1 MDIIPVLL
9 EGMRVI
15 MGFLMLFFVPG
26 FALSLVIFPRFTDI
40 GIIKRLAY
48 STVLSIGSVIVLVL
62 FLYAVLRADITPEN
76 IIIGITAFSLIAFF
90 GWLLE
95 VWYLNRHTKGSR
107 ELQLAEDYQ
116 ELQKYYSRKINA
128 ARDRFRKDTRTVVAW
143 HEHLRSGLYHI
154 DHSYLIDIGE
164 EIDIQ
169 QVREN
174 KLKVTESIIVKPP
187 YPRTRY
193 FELAIREYKEGG
205 TSLVDDLQ
213 INPVLVTKKPDR
225 IFLGFVLKRG
235 PVDIAERIHKK
246 TSTTDIQWIYG
257 HDFHLF
263 AIIHAE
269 DTLDEMV
276 NRIIGKLDE
285 IAHSIK
291 SGVPVSSY
299 AEDRQILKD
308 AFDAVIEKP
317 LDRSGRPL
325 EIERY
330 HAVPFTAEP
339 KEIPQPQVIQAEAKP
354 VGIPK
359 RPIIQTAADPTEIP
373 KPQGIQTEAKPV
385 GIPKRPVI
393 QAGSPPKEI
402 SKRPVVQAGTGPKE
416 IPQPQVVKTEA
427 KPTGIPQRPVIQ
439 AGPEPQEIPQPPVIQ
454 TEAKTIGIPKRPV
467 IQAGPEPQEIP
478 QPPVIQTEA
487 KTIGIPKPPG
497 VLPGPEPKEISKRP
511 FIQEV
516 TGPKEIPQSHVI
528 QTEAKTIG
536 IPKPPG
542 VQPGPEPKEV
552 PQLPFVQVGT
562 ETIGIL
568 KHPVVFP
575 RRPVVQPGPEPREIP
590 RRPVIQVS
598 AEPKEIPKHPKVP
611 ISIEA
616 TTIDR
621 RKLQKEILHDLNLF
635 GITPDSFGKSKGN
648 IENIKIPKK
657 MDINKQL
664 ADVEEE
670 MKDLS
675 WLYE

>member
-48 STVLSIGSVIVLVL
+48 STVMSIGSVIVLVL

-213 INPVLVTKKPDR
+213 VNPVLVTKKPDR

-317 LDRSGRPL
+317 LDTSGRPL

-339 KEIPQPQVIQAEAKP
+339 KEIPQPQGIQAEAKP

-359 RPIIQTAADPTEIP
+359 RPIIQTATDPKEIP
-373 KPQGIQTEAKPV
+373 KPHGIQTEAKPV

-393 QAGSPPKEI
+393 QAGPAPKEI
-402 SKRPVVQAGTGPKE
+402 LKRPFIQGGTGPKE
-416 IPQPQVVKTEA
+416 IPQS
-427 KPTGIPQRPVIQ
+427 Q
-439 AGPEPQEIPQPPVIQ
+439 AIQ

-467 IQAGPEPQEIP
+467 IQ
-478 QPPVIQTEA
+478 V
-487 KTIGIPKPPG
+487 
-497 VLPGPEPKEISKRP
+497 PEPKEISKRP

-516 TGPKEIPQSHVI
+516 TGTKEIPQSQVI

>member
-26 FALSLVIFPRFTDI
+26 FALSLVIFPRFTGI

-128 ARDRFRKDTRTVVAW
+128 TRDRFRKDTRTVVAW

-213 INPVLVTKKPDR
+213 VNPVLVTKKPDR

-246 TSTTDIQWIYG
+246 TSTTDVQWIYG

-317 LDRSGRPL
+317 LDTSGRPL

-359 RPIIQTAADPTEIP
+359 RPIIQTAADPKEIP

-393 QAGSPPKEI
+393 QAGPAPKEI

-416 IPQPQVVKTEA
+416 IPPPQVVKAEA

-467 IQAGPEPQEIP
+467 IQ
-478 QPPVIQTEA
+478 V
-487 KTIGIPKPPG
+487 
-497 VLPGPEPKEISKRP
+497 PEPKEISKRP

-516 TGPKEIPQSHVI
+516 TGTKEIPQSQVI

-542 VQPGPEPKEV
+542 VQPGPELKEV